1 MKPFESFLAPRLEE
15 YIDYRRNTGHE
26 TKSLRSILLTF
37 DRYVKEKGNCR
48 DSMQAAFFLDLRAHF
63 SDEPRTANSLL
74 SVVRSFFNYLVRIN
88 DYDYNPVEGIPAQA
102 HRAFIP
108 FVFSPEQTD
117 QLLAAVAKRIRK
129 NERYFLKDM
138 SIYIAI
144 VLIARCGM
152 RLREPLRL
160 EPHHYRQKEGTLYI
174 EKTKFRKD
182 RLIPVPQAALKEL
195 ENFLALKKALIGD
208 NKTPYLL
215 VGEKDNPVTTEKI
228 YRLFH
233 PAVKDIGI
241 VSPRE
246 VIGDVTFGPP
256 RVHSLRHA
264 FAINTL
270 KRIRER
276 GQSTQHAL
284 PVLAAYMG
292 HCKYQYTGAYLKVLS
307 ADHRQGLIE
316 FAKSQWDY
324 V

>member
-1 MKPFESFLAPRLEE
+1 MKPFESFLAPKLEE
-15 YIDYRRNTGHE
+15 YIVYRRNIGYE
-26 TKSLRSILLTF
+26 TKSLRSTLFTF
-37 DRYVKEKGNCR
+37 DQYVKEKGNSR
-48 DSMQAAFFLDLRAHF
+48 ESIQPAFFLELRAHF
-63 SDEPRTANSLL
+63 GHKPRTGNTLL
-74 SVVRSFFNYLVRIN
+74 SVIRSFFKYLVRKN
-88 DYDYNPVEGIPAQA
+88 DYENNPVEGIPALPQQ
-102 HRAFIP
+102 AFIP

-117 QLLAAVAKRIRK
+117 QLLSAVVQRMRK

-138 SIYIAI
+138 SIYMAI

-160 EPHHYRQKEGTLYI
+160 KPHHYRRKEGTLYI

-182 RLIPVPQAALKEL
+182 RLIPLPQAALKEL
-195 ENFLALKKALIGD
+195 ENFLALKKVLIGN

-215 VGEKDNPVTTEKI
+215 VGEKDNPVTTEEI

-233 PAVKDIGI
+233 PSVKDIGI

-256 RVHSLRHA
+256 RIHSLRHS

-276 GQSTQHAL
+276 GQSVQHAL